1 MELFRLGTCKYAFDM
16 SGEGS
21 RLYGGRWNTVGVSAV
36 YFASSRALAV
46 LEVLVHLPPALLP
59 NNFCMSD
66 FEIEGT
72 TLQIIENQLPKGWN
86 TFPFLKQ
93 VQLIG
98 NDFFKTGEYLL
109 LKVPSAVVN
118 GEFNYVMNPNHP
130 EALKIIFKDKIT
142 FTFDDRLF

>member
-1 MELFRLGTCKYAFDM
+1 MELYRLGSCRFADDI

-21 RLYGGRWNTVGVSAV
+21 KLYGGRWNTVGVPAI

-59 NNFCMSD
+59 SDFCMAIFKLEASA
-66 FEIEGT
+66 FEIT
-72 TLQIIENQLPKGWN
+72 ENQLPSGWN

-98 NDFFKTGEYLL
+98 NAFFKEDKHIL
-109 LKVPSAVVN
+109 LKVPSAVVSE
-118 GEFNYVMNPNHP
+118 EFNYVMNPKHP
-130 EALKIIFKDKIT
+130 EALRLTLLNKNL
-142 FTFDDRLF
+142 FTFDNRLF

>member
-1 MELFRLGTCKYAFDM
+1 MELYRLGSCKFSADT

-21 RLYGGRWNTVGVSAV
+21 RLYGGRWNTIGVPAV

-59 NNFCMSD
+59 SDFCMAILKLETIA
-66 FEIEGT
+66 FEIT
-72 TLQIIENQLPKGWN
+72 ENQLPTGWN

-98 NDFFKTGEYLL
+98 NSFFKEGKHLL
-109 LKVPSAVVN
+109 LKVPSAVVS
-118 GEFNYVMNPNHP
+118 GEFNYIMNPKHKQ
-130 EALKIIFKDKIT
+130 AKDIVFIKNEP
-142 FTFDDRLF
+142 FSFDSRLF

>member
-1 MELFRLGTCKYAFDM
+1 MELYRLGSCKYSSDV

-36 YFASSRALAV
+36 YFATSRALAV

-59 NNFCMSD
+59 DNFCMSVFELD
-66 FEIEGT
+66 SAVFEIQEK
-72 TLQIIENQLPKGWN
+72 QLPNGWN

-98 NDFFKTGEYLL
+98 NNFFKTGDYLM
-109 LKVPSAVVN
+109 LKVPSAVVS
-118 GEFNYVMNPNHP
+118 GDYNYVVNPKHP
-130 EALKIIFKDKIT
+130 EAVKIILKEKT
-142 FTFDDRLF
+142 VFTFDNRLF

>member
-1 MELFRLGTCKYAFDM
+1 MELYRLGSCKFSADT

-21 RLYGGRWNTVGVSAV
+21 RLFGGRWNTIGVPAI

-59 NNFCMSD
+59 SDFCMAIFKLETTS
-66 FEIEGT
+66 FEIT
-72 TLQIIENQLPKGWN
+72 QNQLPTGWN

-98 NDFFKTGEYLL
+98 NAFFKESKHLL
-109 LKVPSAVVN
+109 LKVPSAVVE
-118 GEFNYVMNPNHP
+118 GEFNYIMNPQHP
-130 EALKIIFKDKIT
+130 EASQLTLLNKAQ
-142 FTFDDRLF
+142 FTFDNRLF